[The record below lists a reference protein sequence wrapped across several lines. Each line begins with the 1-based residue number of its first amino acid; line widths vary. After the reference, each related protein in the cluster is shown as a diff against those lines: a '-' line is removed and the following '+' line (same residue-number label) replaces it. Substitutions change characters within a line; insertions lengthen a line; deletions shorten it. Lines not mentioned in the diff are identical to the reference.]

1 MKPLL
6 KKDIESFLKRFDNFI
21 DAEFKSIEILS
32 PTSIKITIA
41 AQDGAR
47 GFDWI
52 TVDFEFSGVSDARLL
67 DNSKLSYIDI
77 NEGVT
82 LISENSRFAF
92 AIGSYNNFSNITDSV
107 CYIKADS
114 LKYKEG
120 IF

>member
-6 KKDIESFLKRFDNFI
+6 KKDIEGFLKRFGSFV
-21 DAEFKSIEILS
+21 DAEFRSIEILS
-32 PTSIKITIA
+32 PTSLKITLA
-41 AQDGAR
+41 AQDSAR
-47 GFDWI
+47 EFDWI
-52 TVDFEFSGVSDARLL
+52 TVDLEFNGINDAKLL
-67 DNSKLSYIDI
+67 DNSKLSYIDT
-77 NEGVT
+77 NEGIT

-92 AIGSYNNFSNITDSV
+92 AIGGYSNFSNITDSA